1 MAYTNIDDPSAYFQA
16 FTYTGNG
23 SNPRNLTN
31 DGNSD
36 LKPDLI
42 WIKNRTDN
50 GTDNVLANS
59 TMGFD
64 APNAPNG
71 GGQLS
76 TNSSGGVN
84 VPPSTYGYV
93 SAALTNGFTAA
104 AGGTNGDVANANGK
118 EFVACQWKANGGT
131 TVSNTD
137 GSITT
142 TVQANPTAG
151 FSLVF
156 YTGNGIQTGETVGH
170 GLGAVP
176 KMIISKDRD
185 GTSNVP
191 TWRTYHE
198 AIGATKYLQMP
209 QTDAAS
215 TFDDWDNTTPT
226 SSVYSVGGSSGYT
239 PANTS
244 NTEYIAYVFADV
256 QGYSKFGSYV
266 GNGSTNG
273 PFIYTGFKPAFV
285 LIKNVDTAQVWIMYD
300 GARKPFNRDDNVASL
315 YANTSGAEYTGASY
329 HNLDILSNGFKI
341 RLTDA
346 SQNGNGNKH
355 IYMAFAEN
363 PFTTSTG
370 VPTTAR

>member
-1 MAYTNIDDPSAYFQA
+1 MAYTNIDDPSAHFQV

-23 SNPRNLTN
+23 SHPRNLTN

-36 LKPDLI
+36 LKPDLV

-104 AGGTNGDVANANGK
+104 AGGTNGDTANANGK
-118 EFVACQWKANGGT
+118 EFVAWQWKANGGT

-151 FSLVF
+151 FSIVF

-170 GLGAVP
+170 GLSAVP

-185 GTSNVP
+185 STSNVP
-191 TWRTYHE
+191 TWRVYHE

-209 QTDAAS
+209 QTDAES

-266 GNGSTNG
+266 GNGNSNG
-273 PFIYTGFKPAFV
+273 PFVYTGFKPAWV
-285 LIKNVDTAQVWIMYD
+285 LIKGADVVDDWYI
-300 GARKPFNRDDNVASL
+300 FDNKRAGYNPEVFRL
-315 YANTSGAEYTGASY
+315 RANTTGAEVTGTNNTVD
-329 HNLDILSNGFKI
+329 HLSNGFKLRFTGGSI
-341 RLTDA
+341 
-346 SQNGNGNKH
+346 NGSGSTY

-370 VPTTAR
+370 IPTTAR